1 MRAVL
6 LQLEN
11 LRLGEITDTKS
22 LAKKLPDFSD
32 DDVTYACMQLKD
44 AGYIDAIIKRYTNY
58 QIAGVVKGITYSG
71 HQFLN
76 TVRDN
81 SQWAQEGREHG
92 RAFFPPD
99 DGSLR
104 DQQARHAEGKARH
117 PAFSSPN
124 RCDPSCGRQGRT
136 DCRAG
141 HSWPLRFHHY
151 GRLLH
156 RPQRRLSGRRDEKV
170 QVCKGTKREQIAI
183 FPRSVAVFTCFPSSR
198 RRVLANDENISNR
211 AHDLSIT

>member
-1 MRAVL
+1 MVLNEDCIRAVL

-81 SQWAQEGREHG
+81 SQWAKVKNI
-92 RAFFPPD
+92 A
-99 DGSLR
+99 
-104 DQQARHAEGKARH
+104 QQAGAATIREIADIGKEVAKT
-117 PAFSSPN
+117 AVSKV
-124 RCDPSCGRQGRT
+124 
-136 DCRAG
+136 
-141 HSWPLRFHHY
+141 
-151 GRLLH
+151 LL
-156 RPQRRLSGRRDEKV
+156 P
-170 QVCKGTKREQIAI
+170 
-183 FPRSVAVFTCFPSSR
+183 
-198 RRVLANDENISNR
+198 
-211 AHDLSIT
+211 

>member
-44 AGYIDAIIKRYTNY
+44 AGYIDAIIKRYTHY
-58 QIAGVVKGITYSG
+58 QIAGIVKGITYSG

-81 SQWAQEGREHG
+81 SQWAKVKNI
-92 RAFFPPD
+92 A
-99 DGSLR
+99 
-104 DQQARHAEGKARH
+104 QQAGAATIREIADIGKEVAKT
-117 PAFSSPN
+117 AVS
-124 RCDPSCGRQGRT
+124 T
-136 DCRAG
+136 V
-141 HSWPLRFHHY
+141 
-151 GRLLH
+151 LL
-156 RPQRRLSGRRDEKV
+156 P
-170 QVCKGTKREQIAI
+170 
-183 FPRSVAVFTCFPSSR
+183 
-198 RRVLANDENISNR
+198 
-211 AHDLSIT
+211 